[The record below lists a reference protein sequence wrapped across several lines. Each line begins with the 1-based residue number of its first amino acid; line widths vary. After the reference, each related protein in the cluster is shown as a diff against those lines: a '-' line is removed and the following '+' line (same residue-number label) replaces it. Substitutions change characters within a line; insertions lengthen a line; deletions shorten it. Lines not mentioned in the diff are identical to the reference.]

1 MLRRV
6 DPEKQGSRLDELDAR
21 IVAALQMDARATWGQ
36 LAAVVDVS
44 ETTVLRRVQR
54 LRERGDLVIV
64 GVPNPVRCGLGQPVL
79 VQLRTAPGS
88 TARVARGL
96 AERADVRFVAQV
108 TGGRDIICEVIV
120 PHRRDLTRL
129 LFQEVGEL
137 GDVLSTTTEVVLKTF
152 KTRDQWSQELLAG
165 AVIPQPVPAV
175 RRTPEAKARKM
186 DEMDAALIAA
196 LAEDGRRSFVDLSQ
210 DLGLSETA
218 VSRRLATLVAGGMLS
233 FATLVAPPA
242 LGFELEVF
250 LHLRVE
256 LSAIDSVAE
265 VLASRPEV
273 RYASA
278 TAGNSDLICEA
289 VLRDNDALYT
299 FLTDTLG
306 RLKGVRDVDVDIELE
321 TIKRASRY
329 PLFRRP
335 PAGTSAPSSR
345 RENGGGAKQTPALT
359 PDS

>member
-1 MLRRV
+1 V
-6 DPEKQGSRLDELDAR
+6 DAETPVTRLDELDAR
-21 IVAALQMDARATWGQ
+21 IVAALQVDARATWGQ
-36 LAAVVDVS
+36 LASVVDVS

-64 GVPNPVRCGLGQPVL
+64 GVPNPLRCGLGQPVL
-79 VQLRTAPGS
+79 VQLRTSPGS

-96 AERADVRFVAQV
+96 AERPDVRFVAQV

-120 PHRRDLTRL
+120 PHRSDLTRF

-165 AVIPQPVPAV
+165 AAVPQSVPQSVPAS
-175 RRTPEAKARKM
+175 RRTPDAKARKIDDM
-186 DEMDAALIAA
+186 DTALLAA
-196 LAEDGRRSFVDLSQ
+196 LAEDGRRSFVDLSH

-218 VSRRLATLVAGGMLS
+218 VSRRLAALVAGSALS
-233 FATLVAPPA
+233 FSTLVAPPA

-265 VLASRPEV
+265 VLAARPEV

-335 PAGTSAPSSR
+335 PAGTAAPTSR
-345 RENGGGAKQTPALT
+345 RENGGGAKQAPAST
-359 PDS
+359 SDS